1 MHLRCC
7 FVTDIDGYKVSNGNL
22 LVQDVVGEMKRE
34 IHRMELRKHDLER
47 TKEQLVKELERAIEK
62 RGTISVKG
70 RAAAVNAK
78 KRGGKLTEK
87 QLVAKCSELHRSIGD
102 TDTECGATDARIAA
116 MERKRMIVS
125 EQVELVATRCGD
137 LRAQDARTDE
147 DLQRLMSS
155 QTSRVLETQQLQ
167 AASQLLEGTLRGDSA
182 QLSAN
187 NVELPPEE
195 GLSMFRESL
204 DMQQDA
210 IKAVASKLAASNEAA
225 APRLRQALLHAEA
238 LQCL

>member
-1 MHLRCC
+1 MAHRC
-7 FVTDIDGYKVSNGNL
+7 GGM
-22 LVQDVVGEMKRE
+22 QDAVGEMKRE

-62 RGTISVKG
+62 RGTISMKG

-87 QLVAKCSELHRSIGD
+87 QLVAKCDELHRSIGD

-116 MERKRMIVS
+116 MERKRKILS
-125 EQVELVATRCGD
+125 EQVELAATRCGD
-137 LRAQDARTDE
+137 LRTQDARAGE
-147 DLQRLMSS
+147 DLQRLMLS
-155 QTSRVLETQQLQ
+155 QTARVLETQQLQ
-167 AASQLLEGTLRGDSA
+167 AASQLLEGAAHGGGNATSL
-182 QLSAN
+182 
-187 NVELPPEE
+187 ELPPEE

-204 DMQQDA
+204 NMQQDA
-210 IKAVASKLAASNEAA
+210 IKAVAGKLAASHEAA
-225 APRLRQALLHAEA
+225 APRLREALLHADA